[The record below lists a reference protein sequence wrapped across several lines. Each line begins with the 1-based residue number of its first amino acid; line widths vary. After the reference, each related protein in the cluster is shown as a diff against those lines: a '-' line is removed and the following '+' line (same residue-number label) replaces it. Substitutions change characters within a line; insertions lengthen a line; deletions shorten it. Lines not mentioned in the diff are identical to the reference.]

1 MELKRIVMRAT
12 DVETGY
18 DVDLVEHKDVE
29 HDRNVMIVWGGIDK
43 KSVLCAFDADIPNC
57 LALAAKYMQAIE
69 RNGYPYR
76 TYAEMLCGKWDEVE
90 MMLEMYQK
98 VV

>member
-12 DVETGY
+12 DVETSY
-18 DVDLVEHKDVE
+18 DVDLVGNKDVE
-29 HDRNVMIVWGGIDK
+29 HDRQVMIVWGGIEK
-43 KSVLCAFDADIPNC
+43 KSVLCAFDADNLNC
-57 LALAAKYMQAIE
+57 LAMAAKYMQDIE

-76 TYAEMLCGKWDEVE
+76 THAEMMWGKWDEVG

>member
-18 DVDLVEHKDVE
+18 NVDLVTHKDVE
-29 HDRNVMIVWGGIDK
+29 HDRQVMIVRDSIESK
-43 KSVLCAFDADIPNC
+43 NILCAFDADNLNC
-57 LALAAKYMQAIE
+57 LALAAKYMQDIE

-76 TYAEMLCGKWDEVE
+76 TRAEMLWGKWDEVG

-98 VV
+98 AI